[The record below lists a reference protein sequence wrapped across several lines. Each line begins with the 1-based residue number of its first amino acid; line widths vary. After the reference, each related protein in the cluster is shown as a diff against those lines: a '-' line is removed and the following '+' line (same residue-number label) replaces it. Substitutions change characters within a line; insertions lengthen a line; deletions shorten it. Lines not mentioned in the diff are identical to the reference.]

1 MDNVQEVPSVI
12 SAACV
17 LHNFCLIADEGNI
30 EEFLDLDDNDDGD
43 DDQSEFHFPVPRPAA
58 VAKRNQMVIFLDHL
72 I

>member
-1 MDNVQEVPSVI
+1 MSRRFHHSFLQ
-12 SAACV
+12 
-17 LHNFCLIADEGNI
+17 HFCLIADEGSI
-30 EEFLDLDDNDDGD
+30 EEFLDLDDDGDGD